1 MFRAS
6 GDPILDLHPPSGSLS
21 PGQQRA
27 ELDQL
32 ARMNQ
37 NYVEAHPGI
46 SELTARISSYEL
58 AFRMQGCAPEAIDID
73 SESDETKRLYGLD
86 NKITEAFGRQCLM
99 ARRLVERG
107 VRMVQLW
114 NGAVVNQ
121 NVDTWDAHNSIL
133 ENHGRHAAEVDQP
146 IAGLITDLKR
156 RGLLDE
162 TLVYWHSEF
171 GRMPLS
177 QKGVGRDHNPGA
189 MTVWMAG
196 AGIKG
201 GKTIGASDEFGWK
214 AEQQVISAHDLHAT
228 ILYLLGLDHKR
239 LTYFYNGRNM
249 RLTDVSGELIPQI
262 VG

>member
-1 MFRAS
+1 
-6 GDPILDLHPPSGSLS
+6 
-21 PGQQRA
+21 
-27 ELDQL
+27 
-32 ARMNQ
+32 MNQ
-37 NYVEAHPGI
+37 NYVEAHPGNQRTDGANQ
-46 SELTARISSYEL
+46 LLRAGL
-58 AFRMQGCAPEAIDID
+58 PDAGCAPEVVDID

-86 NKITEAFGRQCLM
+86 NKVSEPFGRQCLM

-107 VRMVQLW
+107 VRVVQLW

-133 ENHGRHAAEVDQP
+133 DNHGKHAPEVDKP

-196 AGIKG
+196 AGIQG
-201 GKTIGASDEFGWK
+201 RQTIGASDEFGWK
-214 AEQQVISAHDLHAT
+214 AEEQMVTAHDLHAT
-228 ILYLLGLDHKR
+228 ILHLMGIDHKR
-239 LTYFYNGRNM
+239 LTYLYNGRNM
-249 RLTDVSGELIPQI
+249 RLTDVAGELIPQI
-262 VG
+262 VA